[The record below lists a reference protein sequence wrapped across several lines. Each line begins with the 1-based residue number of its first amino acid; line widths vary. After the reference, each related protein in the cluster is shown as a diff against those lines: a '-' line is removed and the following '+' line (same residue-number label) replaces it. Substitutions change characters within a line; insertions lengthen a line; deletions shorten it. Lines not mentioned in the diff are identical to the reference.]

1 MIGLIERH
9 LARLRLMVQ
18 FVTGV
23 EIDGDGN
30 ATCQGADGEEF
41 APTVGYHFG
50 FYSRPAKSARG
61 VIIKADG
68 QGNTSFLIAWRDKQ
82 YELSLQKG
90 ECGVQNA
97 FGASTLWDK
106 NGNVITTPGG
116 SGKVQLGGASGN
128 QPAVLGN
135 TLQTRLADLE
145 AKFLGHVHATAL
157 GLCTAGGATGSVA
170 SAPTTSTLPH
180 SADVIKSNTVEVK
193 P

>member
-1 MIGLIERH
+1 
-9 LARLRLMVQ
+9 LAG
-18 FVTGV
+18 T
-23 EIDGDGN
+23 
-30 ATCQGADGEEF
+30 
-41 APTVGYHFG
+41 
-50 FYSRPAKSARG
+50 SAFTRG
-61 VIIKADG
+61 PKTARAESCIKADG

-145 AKFLGHVHATAL
+145 AKFLSHVHVTAL
-157 GLCTAGGATGSVA
+157 GSCTAGGAVGAVA
-170 SAPTTSTLPH
+170 SATTVSTLPH